1 MEINGKHVA
10 GGGTT
15 ALGIIGTSLGG
26 LALGGNGILG
36 NILGGNTAAAN
47 CYVNRYELEMSE
59 KLGQK
64 DAEIAYLQG
73 QNETDKKIVETYK
86 DLNGQIAVLREK
98 VCENEK
104 CAAVFQ
110 TAQTAAVSAMG
121 ATLANVQQILGSIT
135 RCVVPNSSI
144 CPGWGDVNITPAA
157 AATTA

>member
-1 MEINGKHVA
+1 MEINGKNVA

-36 NILGGNTAAAN
+36 NLLGGNPAAAN

-59 KLGQK
+59 KLAQK
-64 DAEIAYLQG
+64 DSEIAYLQG

-86 DLNGQIAVLREK
+86 DLNGQIASLRDK

-104 CAAVFQ
+104 CALVYQATQ
-110 TAQTAAVSAMG
+110 TATVSAMS
-121 ATLANVQQILGSIT
+121 ATLANVQALLGSIT
-135 RCVVPNSSI
+135 KCVVPNTSV
-144 CPGWGDVNITPAA
+144 CPGWGNVTITPAA
-157 AATTA
+157 TTTA

>member
-1 MEINGKHVA
+1 MEINGKNVA

-36 NILGGNTAAAN
+36 NLLGGNPAAAN

-59 KLGQK
+59 KLAQK
-64 DAEIAYLQG
+64 DSEIAYLQG

-86 DLNGQIAVLREK
+86 DLNGQIAVLRDK

-104 CAAVFQ
+104 CALVYQATQ
-110 TAQTAAVSAMG
+110 TATVSAMS
-121 ATLANVQQILGSIT
+121 ATLANVQALLGSIT
-135 RCVVPNSSI
+135 KCVVPNTSV
-144 CPGWGDVNITPAA
+144 CPGWGNVTITPAA
-157 AATTA
+157 TTTA